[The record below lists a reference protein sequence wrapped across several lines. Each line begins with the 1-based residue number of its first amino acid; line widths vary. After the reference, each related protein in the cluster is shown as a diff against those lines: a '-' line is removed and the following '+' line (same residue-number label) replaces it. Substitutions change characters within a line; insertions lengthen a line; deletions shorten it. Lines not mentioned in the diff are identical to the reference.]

1 MNSDIVDIDKGDG
14 GGFEEGEG
22 ERKRRE
28 AATRDAILK
37 MRRKRSDLRCSMQ
50 PDKISYLKSS
60 EVAWLS
66 QIRFARKSSGQ
77 CSLTPMSSCSL

>member
-1 MNSDIVDIDKGDG
+1 MLWDRDKEQLVSRCRDSDIVDIGKGDG

-50 PDKISYLKSS
+50 PDKI
-60 EVAWLS
+60 
-66 QIRFARKSSGQ
+66 
-77 CSLTPMSSCSL
+77 